1 MDSGEHDEPTEPAE
15 APDDSTGLDALQA
28 MRKARRRHRLGE
40 LEWFEALYRVYLAA
54 FLGGGAFFFVAGLVE
69 DSMVSPSAAA
79 DVYRHGPGWLG
90 LAAVLAVAMGLRS
103 GSRGGPL
110 SVEEADVR
118 HVLLAPIDRR
128 RALMRPAGQRLR
140 SLAFTGAVAGA
151 AVGQLASR
159 RLAGSAGWWVLAG
172 AAFGASCAGL
182 FLGGALLSHGLRLPR
197 WAATL
202 IAAALLAWQ
211 GGAIAADVAGPGDG
225 FGHLAILPL
234 GGATS
239 VAKVAAVASV
249 AVALLVTLAGWS
261 LVGRQRL
268 EALARRSALVAQ
280 LRFAVTVQD
289 LRTVVLLRRQLSQ
302 EYLRATP
309 WFGTTAARDAA
320 GRRRR
325 RAPVWWRRG
334 WRGLARFPLTRIA
347 RILVLTAGAA
357 ACQVAAF
364 RGTTPAIAGTAVLTF
379 ILGLELIEP
388 LSQEIDQADR
398 CDAMPIARGVIHL
411 RLLAAPAVAALGVMI
426 VGTAVGYAFEPESAT
441 LAVAPL
447 LAIAAV
453 ATGMGGAAINAVA
466 GAPDPL
472 ATSAGEVFMPPE
484 VAGTTTMIK
493 AVWPLLIAAVGA
505 LPVLGVRSAVRNGD
519 APAGAALRALAAV
532 AVLCVLVFAWVRFR
546 DEIRRWWRTFVEEGK
561 AASRS

>member
-1 MDSGEHDEPTEPAE
+1 
-15 APDDSTGLDALQA
+15 
-28 MRKARRRHRLGE
+28 MRRTRRRHRLGE

-69 DSMVSPSAAA
+69 DSPVSARTSA
-79 DVYRHGPGWLG
+79 DIYRHGPGWLG

-118 HVLLAPIDRR
+118 HVLLAPIERR
-128 RALMRPAGQRLR
+128 RALLRPAGQRLR
-140 SLAFTGAVAGA
+140 SLAFAGAVTGA
-151 AVGQLASR
+151 AVGQLTSR
-159 RLAGSAGWWVLAG
+159 RLSGSAGWWVVAG
-172 AAFGASCAGL
+172 AAFGACCAGL
-182 FLGGALLSHGLRLPR
+182 FLGSALLGHGLHLPR
-197 WAATL
+197 WGASGL
-202 IAAALLAWQ
+202 AAALLAWQ
-211 GGAIAADVAGPGDG
+211 AGAIAAGVAGPGDG
-225 FGHLAILPL
+225 FGHLALLPL
-234 GGATS
+234 GGATTE
-239 VAKVAAVASV
+239 AKLAAAASV
-249 AVALLVTLAGWS
+249 LVALVVTLAGWL

-302 EYLRATP
+302 EYLRARP
-309 WFGTTAARDAA
+309 WFGTTAASDVAA
-320 GRRRR
+320 RRKRR
-325 RAPVWWRRG
+325 TPVWWRRG
-334 WRGLARFPLTRIA
+334 WRGLLRFPATRIA
-347 RILVLTAGAA
+347 RIVVLAAGAA

-364 RGTTPAIAGTAVLTF
+364 RGTTPAIAGTAILVF

-398 CDAMPIARGVIHL
+398 CDAMPTARGVVHF
-411 RLLAAPAVAALGVMI
+411 RLLAAPAVAALAVVVI
-426 VGTAVGYAFEPESAT
+426 AAAVGYAFEPSSST
-441 LAVAPL
+441 LVVAPL
-447 LAIAAV
+447 LALAGI

-493 AVWPLLIAAVGA
+493 AVWPLLIAAVGT
-505 LPVLGVRSAVRNGD
+505 LPVLAVRAAVRNGD
-519 APAGAALRALAAV
+519 APAGAALRALTGV
-532 AVLCVLVFAWVRFR
+532 AVLCVLVFSWVRYR
-546 DEIRRWWRTFVEEGK
+546 DEVRRWWRTFVQEGK
-561 AASRS
+561 NASSRS